1 MLMLSQQFTAFIYLY
16 WFPWHLTHVGPRRGD
31 KRGKGCIRT
40 GDKDRTSSFTRPVLN
55 KLYRL
60 ANLISLWIIRLLWRV
75 VILCTIMWH
84 FPSVPWC
91 LSAFHSTSRSQ
102 QELTCTTRT
111 ADSETSW
118 EFVHDLCDESIMCAK
133 LLAGREPIKAWAN
146 QWYYSRTCVWCHQL
160 FTRKS
165 PTGDKL
171 CNFLSF
177 AVIKPP
183 LCFRSTK
190 KFNCVLMVDLMS

>member
-1 MLMLSQQFTAFIYLY
+1 MWDLGGVTSVAKAVSGQGTKTEHRVLRVLCWTNCTGLLIWSLY
-16 WFPWHLTHVGPRRGD
+16 E
-31 KRGKGCIRT
+31 
-40 GDKDRTSSFTRPVLN
+40 SSASCGV
-55 KLYRL
+55 
-60 ANLISLWIIRLLWRV
+60 I
-75 VILCTIMWH
+75 ILCTIMCH
-84 FPSVPWC
+84 FSSVPWC

-102 QELTCTTRT
+102 QELTCTTQP
-111 ADSETSW
+111 ADSETSC
-118 EFVHDLCDESIMCAK
+118 EFVHDSCDESIMCAK
-133 LLAGREPIKAWAN
+133 LLAGREPIKARAN

-190 KFNCVLMVDLMS
+190 KLNCVLMVDLMS